1 MPLPRPRLDG
11 EKDDDD
17 EEEEDEEHNALRALP
32 LAVPNASDISVVVC
46 ASIFSRF
53 SPLIHFYF
61 YFFDFPENV
70 FFLRSRK
77 KNIIREKIARAR
89 Y

>member
-1 MPLPRPRLDG
+1 MPLPLPRLD
-11 EKDDDD
+11 ED

-53 SPLIHFYF
+53 SPLIHFF
-61 YFFDFPENV
+61 FFFDFPENV

-77 KNIIREKIARAR
+77 KNIREKIARAR

>member
-11 EKDDDD
+11 DDDDDD

-53 SPLIHFYF
+53 SPLIHFF
-61 YFFDFPENV
+61 FFDFPENV

-77 KNIIREKIARAR
+77 KNIREKIARAR